1 MGGVRP
7 IYIKRAAR
15 EFIEKY
21 PDRFSTDFRHNSKT
35 LGEIM
40 KLDSK
45 RLHNRV
51 AGYITTLLKQ
61 ESH

>member
-15 EFIEKY
+15 EFIARY
-21 PDRFSTDFRHNSKT
+21 PGRFSTDYRHNATT
-35 LGEIM
+35 LAEIM

-51 AGYITTLLKQ
+51 AGYITTLVKQ
-61 ESH
+61 QSR